1 MKLKVLLINPWIY
14 DFSAYN
20 FWARPLGL
28 LKIAEYLSAFNI
40 EINFIDCI
48 DSFVNNKYGSGKF
61 RAEVIEKP
69 NVLKDIPFFYKRYGI
84 SIDEFVK
91 RLKDTLPVDLI
102 LLTSVMSYWYLGV
115 QKAVEIIRKLTKDVP
130 IILGGIY
137 PTLYYLHA
145 KEHSGADYIY
155 QGRLNE
161 DLNQLF
167 QKIGYKLQRQRDP
180 IPYFR
185 FNFYNN
191 SFAPLLTSEGCPF
204 RCSYCAS
211 NLLMGNYKRRHYED
225 VIKEILELSK
235 IGIKDFAFYDDAL
248 LFDADSHIKPLL
260 REIIKEKINVRFHT
274 PNGLHAIFLDEELAH
289 LMKKANF
296 KTIRLGL
303 ETVDPDIQR
312 NTGGKITN
320 YDLKMAIHYLKKAG
334 FTKDEIGVYLMYG
347 IPAHGIDKIKEGI
360 EFLKSLNV
368 QIKLTE
374 FSPIKGTKMWDEL
387 INRGVIKDEIDP
399 LLTNNTVFSYLYAIH
414 PWGEIEKIKLDVKE
428 YNRLNS

>member
-20 FWARPLGL
+20 FWSRPLGL

-40 EINFIDCI
+40 EINFIDCT
-48 DSFVNNKYGSGKF
+48 DSFINKKYGSGKF
-61 RAEVIEKP
+61 VTEVIEKP

-91 RLKDTLPVDLI
+91 SLKDTLPVDLV
-102 LLTSVMSYWYLGV
+102 LLTSIMSYWYLGV
-115 QKAVEIIRKLTKDVP
+115 QKVVEIIRNLTKDVP

-137 PTLYYLHA
+137 PTLYFSHA
-145 KEHSGADYIY
+145 KQYSGADYIY
-155 QGRLNE
+155 KGRLNE
-161 DLNQLF
+161 NLNQLF

-225 VIKEILELSK
+225 VIKEVLELSER
-235 IGIKDFAFYDDAL
+235 GIKDFAFYDDAL

-274 PNGLHAIFLDEELAH
+274 PNGLHAIFLDEELAY

-312 NTGGKITN
+312 NTGGKVTN

-334 FTKDEIGVYLMYG
+334 FTKNEIGVYLMYG
-347 IPAHGIDKIKEGI
+347 LPGHGLDIIREGI

-374 FSPIKGTKMWDEL
+374 FSPIKGTRIWDEL

-399 LLTNNTVFSYLYAIH
+399 LLTNNTVFPYLYANYQKD
-414 PWGEIEKIKLDVKE
+414 ELEKIKLDVKE

>member
-1 MKLKVLLINPWIY
+1 MKFKVLLINPWIY

-28 LKIAEYLSAFNI
+28 MKIAEYLSAFNI
-40 EINFIDCI
+40 EINFIDCT
-48 DSFVNNKYGSGKF
+48 DSFINKKYGSGKF
-61 RAEVIEKP
+61 RTEVIEKP
-69 NVLKDIPFFYKRYGI
+69 NVLKDIPLFYKRYGI

-91 RLKDTLPVDLI
+91 SLKDALPVDLI
-102 LLTSVMSYWYLGV
+102 LLTSIMSYWYLGV
-115 QKAVEIIRKLTKDVP
+115 QKVVEIIRNLTKDVP

-137 PTLYYLHA
+137 PTLYYSHA
-145 KEHSGADYIY
+145 EQYSGADYVY
-155 QGRLNE
+155 QGRLND

-225 VIKEILELSK
+225 VIKEVLELSER
-235 IGIKDFAFYDDAL
+235 GIKDFAFYDDAL
-248 LFDADSHIKPLL
+248 LFDTDSHIKPLL

-274 PNGLHAIFLDEELAH
+274 PNGLHAIFLDEELAY

-312 NTGGKITN
+312 NTGGKVTS

-334 FTKDEIGVYLMYG
+334 FTKTEIGVYLMYG
-347 IPAHGIDKIKEGI
+347 IPGHGLDKIKEGI

-374 FSPIKGTKMWDEL
+374 FSPIKGTKIWDEL

-399 LLTNNTVFSYLYAIH
+399 LLTNNTVFPYLYANYQKD
-414 PWGEIEKIKLDVKE
+414 ELEKIKLDVKE